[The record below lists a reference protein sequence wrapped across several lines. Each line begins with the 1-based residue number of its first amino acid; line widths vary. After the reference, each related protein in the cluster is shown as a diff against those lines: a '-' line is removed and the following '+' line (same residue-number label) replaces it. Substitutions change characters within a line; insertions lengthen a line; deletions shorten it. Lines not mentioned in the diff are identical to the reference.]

1 MQGDYSRQVGQRR
14 DQLIA
19 FALIVDVVKHH
30 RSSLL
35 LGCKLSYLQLVCKPS
50 SKTGFI
56 YAIVGPPRLVPIQPL
71 TERLLMVGDT
81 LRLAC
86 PVVAVPRAIVTWEK
100 DAKTVRPLAWERHHL
115 NPDGLLIV
123 RHLEVNDSGSY
134 VCRATNGFGTVE
146 FRFQVKIL
154 GK

>member
-1 MQGDYSRQVGQRR
+1 M
-14 DQLIA
+14 
-19 FALIVDVVKHH
+19 
-30 RSSLL
+30 
-35 LGCKLSYLQLVCKPS
+35 
-50 SKTGFI
+50 
-56 YAIVGPPRLVPIQPL
+56 VGPPRLVPIQPL

-146 FRFQVKIL
+146 FRFKVKIL
-154 GK
+154 GM